1 MNQTDKMDKRPTW
14 DEYFCE
20 IARVTAQRSSCERLG
35 VGCVIVK
42 NNRIV
47 SQGYNGFIAGLPHTS
62 VVRND
67 HEQATV
73 HAEQNAI
80 VDCARRGV
88 SCEQATAYITHF
100 PCLNCM
106 KLLIASGIQKVNYL
120 SDYKNDPLVYEFSK
134 LSNVELVQ
142 CKLK

>member
-1 MNQTDKMDKRPTW
+1 MEVDKRPTW

-20 IARVTAQRSSCERLG
+20 IAQVTARRSSCERLS
-35 VGCVIVK
+35 VGCVLVK

-62 VVRND
+62 IVRHD
-67 HEQATV
+67 HEQATI

-106 KLLIASGIQKVNYL
+106 KLLIASGVDTVKYIE
-120 SDYKNDPLVYEFSK
+120 DYKNDPIVYEFSRM
-134 LSNVELVQ
+134 SNVMLV
-142 CKLK
+142 KL